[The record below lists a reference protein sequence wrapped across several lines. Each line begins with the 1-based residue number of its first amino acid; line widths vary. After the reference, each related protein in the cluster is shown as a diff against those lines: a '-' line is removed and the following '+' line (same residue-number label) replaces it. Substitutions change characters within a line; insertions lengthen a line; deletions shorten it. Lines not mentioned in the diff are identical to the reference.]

1 MSSELKPSSPW
12 GAGWRKLFAV
22 LAFVAGGAMAELA
35 SPQHCIQIHVSRRDA
50 GRRRRSQG

>member
-1 MSSELKPSSPW
+1 MSTEAQKTSPW
-12 GAGWRKLFAV
+12 GAGFRKLFAV
-22 LAFVAGGAMAELA
+22 LAFVAGGVMAELA